1 MPASRWQKR
10 RLPNVFAAA
19 WVKMS
24 FLVQQGVQ
32 IGGAKG
38 QLVLPAKPTILM
50 FCPQF
55 RPAVGGAERQAEKLA
70 TKLIESGYRVEI
82 LTPRL
87 DPDSPE
93 REECD
98 GLVVQRFPLCDLSR
112 KYPVPGVALLNIV
125 YILWQV
131 ARAVGPR
138 LRSAEIVHCHMGSL
152 ETLGAALAGYLK
164 GVPVLCKAATADDRS
179 DLGKIEHTGASGRLV
194 AWLARQ
200 VIGTWVATTAPVVDA
215 LMRAGVKPEN
225 IQRIPNGVVLPQ
237 PLSASWEGE
246 RVKHFLYLGRLSSNA
261 ERDVPTLARAFDRL
275 AAQHEDVE
283 LAIVGAGDL
292 FEETK
297 TLIAGTKARRRIHMP
312 GFDAPEK
319 WLDWADCFV
328 LPSRREGLSNALLEA
343 MAAGLPC
350 IANDIPPNRE
360 VLDDGQAG
368 VLVPVGDCDGL
379 SAALCRMVQDNQT
392 ARHFARQ
399 GKLRVEQCYSIESVA
414 ARYDGLYGGL
424 LARRESVPGRS
435 IFWGGGRLMS
445 YARAV
450 ISTILSHGRDF

>member
-1 MPASRWQKR
+1 MSFFVPNGRQPRGASRR
-10 RLPNVFAAA
+10 NGSADLLPEESI
-19 WVKMS
+19 K
-24 FLVQQGVQ
+24 
-32 IGGAKG
+32 
-38 QLVLPAKPTILM
+38 PAILM

-55 RPAVGGAERQAEKLA
+55 RPAIGGAERQAEKLA
-70 TKLIESGYRVEI
+70 LTLIEAGVRVAI

-87 DPDSPE
+87 DPDSPD
-93 REECD
+93 REERD
-98 GLVVQRFPLCDLSR
+98 GLVVERFPLSDLSR
-112 KYPVPGVALLNIV
+112 RYPVPGVALLNIF

-131 ARAVGPR
+131 VRAVRPR
-138 LRSAEIVHCHMGSL
+138 LRHAEIVHCHMGSL
-152 ETLGAALAGYLK
+152 ETLGAALAGYLM
-164 GVPVLCKAATADDRS
+164 GAPVICKAATADERS

-194 AWLARQ
+194 AWLARR

-215 LMRAGVKPEN
+215 LMRAGVKRDN
-225 IQRIPNGVVLPQ
+225 IQQIPNGVVLAQ
-237 PLSASWEGE
+237 PADAAWQGE
-246 RVKHFLYLGRLSSNA
+246 RVKHLLYLGRLSSNA
-261 ERDVPTLARAFDRL
+261 ERDVPTLALAFDQL
-275 AAQHEDVE
+275 ATQHRDLE

-297 TLIAGTKARRRIHMP
+297 KLIAGTAARRRIHMP

-319 WLDWADCFV
+319 WLAWADCFV

-360 VLDDGQAG
+360 VLEDGKAG

-379 SAALCRMVQDNQT
+379 VAALRAMVHEPRI

-399 GKLRVEQCYSIESVA
+399 GKQRVEQCYSIESVA
-414 ARYDGLYGGL
+414 ARYDSLYQTL
-424 LARRESVPGRS
+424 LARRGNAPVRAAYWSGS
-435 IFWGGGRLMS
+435 RLMS

-450 ISTILSHGRDF
+450 ISTILSHGKDF